1 MLGTFI
7 TNGFFYRFILS
18 RRRDMSTSKTDYKL
32 NGESD
37 ELSLK
42 LNAVKNTLN
51 SKHIRD
57 FKMSNSVVPTQ
68 NKSDAFTVPGELK
81 VNSDAICQW
90 TSAFSKDMV
99 RSETSLLE
107 RPQELTVKKEI
118 SGEKHRCEKQLTSF
132 DQNAKNSQKFPGISK
147 QRETLNFAFKVI
159 NVDKTV
165 TKNSFDEKPRIETNE
180 NETQEEQKTKALV
193 NQEKSEKEKLYEDC
207 LPKQQVIT
215 PPSTKEN
222 ESPRIFTTPNS
233 EPKKLSPW
241 MLPFE
246 VDPMSQTFLRMPFT
260 YQSLQVQCNQDNSR
274 PHVKRPMNAFMVWA
288 KKNRAAIAK
297 RY

>member
-1 MLGTFI
+1 
-7 TNGFFYRFILS
+7 
-18 RRRDMSTSKTDYKL
+18 MSTSKTDYKL

-68 NKSDAFTVPGELK
+68 NKSDAFTVPGVLK
-81 VNSDAICQW
+81 VNSDDAICHW

-107 RPQELTVKKEI
+107 RPQESTVKKEI